1 MIFINV
7 LIWVTFGFLA
17 GWVAS
22 VIDTDTEENS
32 ASTKEYLMIGVL
44 GAVLSGALFRTVGGL
59 GSDQFNLVSLFIA
72 ITGSSLM
79 LALYYRMKRLGD
91 NDAIHD

>member
-7 LIWVTFGFLA
+7 LIWVAFGLLA

-22 VIDTDTEENS
+22 VIDAETES
-32 ASTKEYLMIGVL
+32 DSSTTREYLIIGVL

-72 ITGSSLM
+72 ITGSSM
-79 LALYYRMKRLGD
+79 VLALYYRMKRLGD